1 MNVWMVRAGQHAY
14 LIEEFAR
21 GFVAIG
27 WHKMGNLTN
36 VHSQGDLK
44 KKYIETY
51 PEVKPGKVGNAVAVI
66 YKFRSV
72 LEVGDRVITYDPG
85 NREYL
90 VGSIESEYI
99 YSTEEIEN
107 CPNIRKVNWE
117 GRVARDSLSVTSRNS
132 LGSTLTLFTVN
143 SDVWQEFEALL
154 KGGVIPEE
162 IESTDDGDMLDNIRD
177 QSKEFIKDK
186 ISRLDPYEYQDL
198 VAGLLR
204 AMGYK
209 TRVSPPGA
217 DRGIDIL
224 ASPDGLGFEQP
235 RIVVECKHRKGAMG
249 APEIRTFLGGRH
261 QDDKGLY
268 VSSGGFTKEAK
279 YEAERASIPITLMD
293 MNSLVDSIVENYES
307 MDAETRTLLPLSK
320 LYWPV

>member
-1 MNVWMVRAGQHAY
+1 MNVWMVRAGKHAY

-21 GFVAIG
+21 GYVGIG
-27 WHKMGNLTN
+27 WHRMGDLTSL
-36 VHSQGDLK
+36 HSQDDLR
-44 KKYIETY
+44 KKYLETS
-51 PEVKPGKVGNAVAVI
+51 PEVKPGKVGNAVAVV

-72 LEVGDRVITYDPG
+72 IQKGDKVITYDPG
-85 NREYL
+85 TREYL
-90 VGSIESEYI
+90 VGTISTDYI
-99 YSTEEIEN
+99 YSINEIED

-117 GRVARDSLSVTSRNS
+117 GRVSRDGLSVTSRNS

-143 SDVWQEFEALL
+143 SDVWQEFESLL
-154 KGGVIPEE
+154 KGEVKPEE
-162 IESTDDGDMLDNIRD
+162 IENSDDSDMLDNIRD

-217 DRGIDIL
+217 DRGVDII

-235 RIVVECKHRKGAMG
+235 RIAVECKHRKGSMG
-249 APEIRTFLGGRH
+249 SQEIRSFLGGRH
-261 QDDKGLY
+261 SDDKGLY

-279 YEAERASIPITLMD
+279 YEADRASIPITLMD
-293 MNSLVDSIVENYES
+293 MNGLVDAIVENYEN

-320 LYWPV
+320 IYWPV

>member
-1 MNVWMVRAGQHAY
+1 MNVWMVRAGKHAY

-21 GFVAIG
+21 GYVGIG
-27 WHKMGNLTN
+27 WHRMGDLTSL
-36 VHSQGDLK
+36 HSQDDLR
-44 KKYIETY
+44 KKYLETS
-51 PEVKPGKVGNAVAVI
+51 PEVKPGKVGNAVAVV

-72 LEVGDRVITYDPG
+72 IQKGDKVITYDPG
-85 NREYL
+85 TREYL
-90 VGSIESEYI
+90 VGTISTDYI
-99 YSTEEIEN
+99 YSINEIED

-117 GRVARDSLSVTSRNS
+117 GRVSRDGLSVTSRNS

-143 SDVWQEFEALL
+143 SDVWQEFESLL
-154 KGGVIPEE
+154 KGEVKPEE
-162 IESTDDGDMLDNIRD
+162 IENSDDSDMLDNIRD

-217 DRGIDIL
+217 DRGVDII

-235 RIVVECKHRKGAMG
+235 RIVVACKHRKGSMG
-249 APEIRTFLGGRH
+249 APEVRSFLGGRH

-279 YEAERASIPITLMD
+279 
-293 MNSLVDSIVENYES
+293 
-307 MDAETRTLLPLSK
+307 
-320 LYWPV
+320 